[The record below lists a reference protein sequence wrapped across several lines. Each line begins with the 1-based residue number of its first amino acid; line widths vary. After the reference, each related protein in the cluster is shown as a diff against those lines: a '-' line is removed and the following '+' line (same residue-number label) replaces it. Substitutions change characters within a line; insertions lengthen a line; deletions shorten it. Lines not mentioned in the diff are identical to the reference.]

1 MPDSGRRVFVYR
13 RKSGWERLKERWQD
27 RNRSRKVGPAFAPK
41 TSSQPAGKHAIE
53 KSQDKGW
60 AILRDRLRKV
70 AAQGLQV
77 LMVLA
82 IVTVFFSFFL
92 LMLVFLF
99 PSEGPGGT
107 WIQQATL
114 RLPSNLGL
122 EDSRPSDRSIE
133 LWSGGQTAS
142 YELGMT
148 EPVAAYLTYKKNDV
162 RGRRAGEI
170 VWTATDLDM
179 ALYDRDAV
187 QTLKSSRAIVTF
199 DSTNF
204 LDLDENAMVIIK
216 RIEDNPILRDR
227 RTFLVMVE
235 GNLRGRIEATPER
248 NMDVAVTTAAG
259 EVRVKT
265 AKIAERRADFA
276 VKVNPDQSTSL
287 TVFDGEAT
295 LTAAGKT
302 VTVKENEVAR
312 VAPNQ
317 APSDPEPIPAPVALH
332 LPVSDA
338 QYYYRDFPPRIVFDW
353 EGGDRGY
360 RYHIQVGRDPLFRD
374 RVLDEV
380 TTKRWFMFGNLRA
393 GDYRWRVSAVNKDGL
408 EGAAGEV
415 RPIKVTRDL
424 DAPRLVLLSP
434 SSKGTIKADRILVR
448 GRSETGARVFV
459 NGKPAA
465 VEPDGS
471 FSQKAALKEGV
482 NVIVVEAVDP
492 AGNTAYQTR
501 IINRKP

>member
-1 MPDSGRRVFVYR
+1 MIYR
-13 RKSGWERLKERWQD
+13 RKTGWERLKERWQ
-27 RNRSRKVGPAFAPK
+27 A
-41 TSSQPAGKHAIE
+41 KHAPE
-53 KSQDKGW
+53 KSRGERW
-60 AILRDRLRKV
+60 AVLRDRLRKV

-107 WIQQATL
+107 WIQQAAL

-122 EDSRPSDRSIE
+122 EDSMPSDRNLE
-133 LWSGGQTAS
+133 LWSGGQADS
-142 YELGMT
+142 YELGGN

-179 ALYDRDAV
+179 ALHDRDAV
-187 QTLKSSRAIVTF
+187 QTLKNSRAIVTF
-199 DSTNF
+199 DATNF

-216 RIEDNPILRDR
+216 RLEDNPILRDR

-259 EVRVKT
+259 EIRVKT
-265 AKIAERRADFA
+265 SKIPERRADFA

-287 TVFDGEAT
+287 TVFEGQAT
-295 LTAAGKT
+295 LTASGKT
-302 VTVKENEVAR
+302 VTVKQNEVTR

-317 APSDPEPIPAPVALH
+317 APSEPAPIPPAVALH
-332 LPVSDA
+332 LPVSAA
-338 QYYYRDFPPRIVFDW
+338 QYDYRDFPPRIVFDW
-353 EGGDRGY
+353 EGSDPGY

-380 TTKRWFMFGNLRA
+380 TTKRWFLFGNLRA
-393 GDYRWRVSAVNKDGL
+393 GDYRWRVSVINKDGL
-408 EGAAGEV
+408 EGAAGEA
-415 RPIKVTRDL
+415 RPITVRRDL

-434 SSKGTIKADRILVR
+434 SSKGTIKTDRILVR

-459 NGKPAA
+459 NGKPVA
-465 VEPDGS
+465 VEADGS

-492 AGNTAYQTR
+492 AGNTAYETR